1 VKKTLITFILT
12 FSSLSLWQDS
22 LAESTS
28 DDPGIALCPQSLN
41 IPARPTVDEVLGSED
56 IHLSS
61 DEADLI
67 EEGTSQL
74 MGNVE
79 ITRGSQQVRADRV
92 EYDQPHDTVDMEGD
106 VHYWDEALFLLSDQA
121 HLEFEDGTGQFQG
134 TEFVIKDN
142 RGRGKA
148 DELTLDIGTRTDLKD
163 ADYTTCDPEDN
174 FWKLSASKISLDHIE
189 DWGSARNVV
198 LRIKNV
204 PVFYSPYMSFP
215 LSKKRKSGFLT
226 PGYGSSSRNG
236 IELRAPYYWN
246 IRPNMDATFTPRI
259 LGDSGVMLAGEYRYL
274 FQRGGGELD
283 IEYLPSDNGFD
294 DENRSQISFEHSQT
308 FATRVNLFLKYN
320 QVSDKH
326 YFEDF
331 GNNLAVTSTQFLE
344 SRADIRYSGTGWAGA
359 GWNVF
364 ARVQDYQTVDRSIS
378 ITSRPYKR
386 LPQVVFNYTSPYQ
399 GFGINYGLRSEIVS
413 FDRGKDLDNE
423 NVNGLRLDLMP
434 SISYPIQTVS
444 SFVKPKLGMRFTQYS
459 LEDNITFK
467 GSPSRMLP
475 VFSLDSGMIF
485 ERNFNLTGKE
495 YLQTL
500 EPRLYYLYIPEDDQT
515 DLPVFDTGIYDFSF
529 NSLFREDRFSGP
541 DRMGDANQF
550 TLAVT
555 SHFFNQQNGRSAGHI
570 SLGQIYYLR
579 NREVELPGAVSQDET
594 LSPIVA
600 EFSSSLFDNWNL
612 FGDIQWDPNDNR
624 TQKLTLR
631 TQYRPAA
638 NKVLNLAYR
647 ERRAQTGV
655 NRRNAIDI
663 DQANV
668 SFKWPIINPRWSV
681 IGNWN
686 YAISENKSLDLFGG
700 IEYNS
705 CCWGMRAVA
714 RRYLTD
720 IDGDFQTGVF
730 LQLELKGLAGIGKKT
745 VGFLEKK
752 IPGYRSDF

>member
-1 VKKTLITFILT
+1 VKKTFTTFILA
-12 FSSLSLWQDS
+12 FSSLSLWQDGM
-22 LAESTS
+22 AETIS
-28 DDPGIALCPQSLN
+28 DDPGITLCPQSLN

-56 IHLSS
+56 IHLSA

-67 EEGTSQL
+67 EKGTSQL
-74 MGNVE
+74 MGNAE

-92 EYDQPHDTVDMEGD
+92 EYDQPQDTADMEGD
-106 VHYWDEALFLLSDQA
+106 VHYWDETLFLHSDQA
-121 HLEFEDGTGQFQG
+121 HLEFEDGTGQFQRA
-134 TEFVIKDN
+134 EFIIKDN
-142 RGRGKA
+142 RGRGQA
-148 DELTLDIGTRTDLKD
+148 EELTLDIGTKTDLKD
-163 ADYTTCDPEDN
+163 VDYTTCDPDDN

-226 PGYGSSSRNG
+226 PGFGSSNRNG
-236 IELRAPYYWN
+236 IELRTPYYWN
-246 IRPNMDATFTPRI
+246 IRPTMDATFTPRI
-259 LGDSGVMLAGEYRYL
+259 LGDSGVMLTGEYRYL
-274 FQRGGGELD
+274 FSRSQGELD
-283 IEYLPSDNGFD
+283 IEYLPSDNEFD
-294 DENRSQISFEHSQT
+294 DEHRSLVSYEHSQNFLT
-308 FATRVNLFLKYN
+308 TGRLYLKYN
-320 QVSDKH
+320 QVSDKN

-331 GNNLAVTSTQFLE
+331 GNNLAITSTRFLE
-344 SRADIRYSGTGWAGA
+344 SRADVSYSRKGWYM
-359 GWNVF
+359 F
-364 ARVQDYQTVDRSIS
+364 TRVQDFQTVDRSIS
-378 ITSRPYKR
+378 VNSRPYKR
-386 LPQVVFNYTSPYQ
+386 LPQIRLNYTSPYQ
-399 GFGINYGLRSEIVS
+399 GLGINYGLRSEIVS
-413 FDRGKDLDNE
+413 YDRGKDLDNE
-423 NVNGLRLDLMP
+423 NVNGLRLDLLP

-444 SFVKPKLGMRFTQYS
+444 SFIKPKLGLRFTQYN
-459 LEDNITFK
+459 LEDNNTFED
-467 GSPSRMLP
+467 SPSRTLP
-475 VFSLDSGMIF
+475 IFSLDSGVIF
-485 ERNFNLTGKE
+485 ERNFNLAGKD

-515 DLPVFDTGIYDFSF
+515 DLPVFDTGLYDFSF

-541 DRMGDANQF
+541 DRMGDANQV

-555 SHFFNQQNGRSAGHI
+555 THFINQQNGRSAGHI
-570 SLGQIYYLR
+570 SLGQIYYFR
-579 NREVELPGAVSQDET
+579 DREVGLPSAVVQDDT
-594 LSPIVA
+594 LSPIIA
-600 EFSSSLFDNWNL
+600 EISSSLFDNWYF

-624 TQKLTLR
+624 TQKMTFR
-631 TQYRPAA
+631 AQYQPAA

-647 ERRAQTGV
+647 ERRAQSGV

-663 DQANV
+663 DQTNL
-668 SFKWPIINPRWSV
+668 SFRWPIINPRWSV
-681 IGNWN
+681 VGNWN

-745 VGFLEKK
+745 VGFLEQK
-752 IPGYRSDF
+752 IPGYRSEF